1 MSDPAAS
8 FDSVAAEYD
17 AARPSYPI
25 ESVNWLVGDDA
36 EIVVD
41 VGAGTGKFTRL
52 LERPGRRVIAVEPS
66 ASMLAEL
73 QRALP
78 HVEAMA
84 GSGERMPL
92 PPASVDVVTF
102 AQAWHWVDADAASA
116 EAARVLRPG
125 GRLGL
130 VWNLRD
136 ERSPWVRDL
145 GAAMRADGDH
155 FRGEVEDPAMG
166 DAFEAVER
174 HFAEWVRRTTKDE
187 IVADVRSRSYFPLLS
202 PDERAHVVRAVADVL
217 ERPGVSDRDG
227 IVEVPYVTAS
237 FRYTSRRRADPTE
250 ESE

>member
-8 FDSVAAEYD
+8 FDSVAAGYD
-17 AARPSYPI
+17 AARPSYPR
-25 ESVNWLVGDDA
+25 ESVDWLVGDDA
-36 EIVVD
+36 EVVVD

-52 LERPGRRVIAVEPS
+52 LERPVRRVIAVEPS
-66 ASMLAEL
+66 VSMLAEL
-73 QRALP
+73 RRALP
-78 HVEAMA
+78 RVEAMQGA
-84 GSGERMPL
+84 GERMPL
-92 PPASVDVVTF
+92 PAASVDVVTF

-136 ERSPWVRDL
+136 ERVPWVRDL

-155 FRGEVEDPAMG
+155 FRGDVEDPAIG
-166 DAFEAVER
+166 DALGRVER
-174 HFAEWVRRTTKDE
+174 HFAEWVRRTMKDE

-202 PDERAHVVRAVADVL
+202 RDEQERVLEAVGEVL
-217 ERPGVSDRDG
+217 ERPGASDREG

-237 FRYTSRRRADPTE
+237 FRYAPRRKADLTE
-250 ESE
+250 ETE